1 MTSSAA
7 YHDHDP
13 TSGPNQPTMKPT
25 PHHRTFGRPMPAN
38 ITVITPAL
46 GDQLSVSQTRQIVDV
61 LRRGG
66 VVWFYSDCSYAL
78 GVDPRHPT
86 GIRALDALLDHSGH
100 GIPLTAA
107 DETIAATLIR
117 FDSRVRALTA
127 KFWPGGLGIHTK
139 PISRLARR
147 IARNVHG
154 TDGVVVRVSQSVI
167 ERQISATARLPITS
181 AALRDGDGLVTD
193 TDLALDL
200 AIHLTEERTP
210 GVRTIFIRDPRSKP
224 RLRAHST
231 MISVGKN
238 HLNVLRH
245 GSVDVHDAQ
254 RAALSNAGVD
264 WSDAT

>member
-7 YHDHDP
+7 HHDP
-13 TSGPNQPTMKPT
+13 AN
-25 PHHRTFGRPMPAN
+25 N
-38 ITVITPAL
+38 ITADQTAPRSRNIVRPLPVNISVITPAL
-46 GDQLSVSQTRQIVDV
+46 GDQLSVSQTRYIVDV

-66 VVWFYSDCSYAL
+66 VVWFYSDCSYAI

-86 GIRALDALLDHSGH
+86 GIRALDALLDHAGH
-100 GIPLTAA
+100 PIPLTAA
-107 DETIAATLIR
+107 DETLAATLIR
-117 FDSRVRALTA
+117 FDVRVRALTA

-147 IARNVHG
+147 IAKNVHG

-181 AALRDGDGLVTD
+181 AAVRDRNGLVTD
-193 TDLALDL
+193 PEYALDL
-200 AIHLTEERTP
+200 ALHLTEERTP
-210 GVRTIFIRDPRSKP
+210 GVTTIFIRDPRKKP

-231 MISVGKN
+231 MISVGKQN
-238 HLNVLRH
+238 LTVLRH

-254 RAALSNAGVD
+254 RAALSNHGVD